1 METYHGFVGV
11 EFWFP
16 PFRPDENIG
25 IKLFLEGVDLTQLQE
40 GHVNDHLTLKS
51 KCACVL
57 SESWFKIDDN
67 EETT

>member
-16 PFRPDENIG
+16 PFGPDENIG

-40 GHVNDHLTLKS
+40 GHVDDHLTLKS
-51 KCACVL
+51 DCACV
-57 SESWFKIDDN
+57 
-67 EETT
+67 